1 MDYLKQLQ
9 QVSQPYQANINLQL
23 QLAEIQRCCQEL
35 AAGHL
40 LSRPLP
46 PLQLT
51 EDDWW
56 AWLQI
61 GQQQQIP
68 ASQVQ
73 RDYQQL
79 QHLLRN
85 FRKYLQYHYG
95 QWTLIS
101 QQALQ
106 VWTKYWPFRRYLEL
120 MAGDGRLARGLAAR
134 GQAVIA
140 TDNLAW
146 QSENETGRQRYF
158 PVQKLGAEAAVQKFG
173 SQVDA
178 IILAWSPN
186 NDPLDWV
193 LWQQITHLPNRPDLI
208 VIGEKFGV
216 TNSELFWR
224 TVPAQFSAPMTKLQ
238 RFLPATSDGVQES
251 VYLYRT
257 TMKGGRDNK

>member
-9 QVSQPYQANINLQL
+9 QVSQPYQEIINLQI

-35 AAGHL
+35 AAGQL

-46 PLQLT
+46 LLQLT

-56 AWLQI
+56 AFLTIADRQGI
-61 GQQQQIP
+61 AP
-68 ASQVQ
+68 AQAQ
-73 RDYQQL
+73 RDYRQL

-85 FRKYLQYHYG
+85 FRKYLQYHDG

-101 QQALQ
+101 QQALR

-140 TDNLAW
+140 TDSLAW
-146 QSENETGRQRYF
+146 QSENETGRQQFF
-158 PVQKLGAEAAVQKFG
+158 PVRQLGAREAVQKIG
-173 SQVDA
+173 PQVDA

-186 NDPLDWV
+186 NDPLDWF
-193 LWQQITHLPNRPDLI
+193 LWQQIAQLPNHPDLI

-224 TVPAQFSAPMTKLQ
+224 TVPAQFAAPLVKLR
-238 RFLPATSDGVQES
+238 RFLPATIDGVQES
-251 VYLYRT
+251 VYLYRST
-257 TMKGGRDNK
+257 AKGGWNK